1 MTADQMLA
9 LTVFAAVSSG
19 TPGPNNL
26 MLMTSG
32 VNFGM
37 KRSMPHLL
45 GITLGFCFMIFA
57 VGMGLQAMF
66 TAIPQLEVI
75 LRYVGTAYL
84 LWLSWKIAH
93 SGPISNGSSNGSGD
107 GQASGAKS
115 GVRPMG
121 FWAAAA
127 FQWVNPKA
135 WFMAIS
141 AITTYASSAA
151 DVAGGASQLSQVL
164 LVVLIF
170 GVVNFPL
177 VACWGLFGS
186 AMRRFL
192 QDPKIL
198 KIFNITMAVLLVAS
212 LYPIL
217 YPVLKPIFQPLL

>member
-1 MTADQMLA
+1 MTTDQMLA
-9 LTVFAAVSSG
+9 LAVFATVSSG

-37 KRSMPHLL
+37 KRSVPHLL
-45 GITLGFCFMIFA
+45 GITLGFSFMIFA
-57 VGMGLQAMF
+57 VGMGLQTMF
-66 TAIPQLEVI
+66 SLIPQLETI

-84 LWLSWKIAH
+84 LWLAWKIAN
-93 SGPISNGSSNGSGD
+93 SGAVEEGR
-107 GQASGAKS
+107 SGAK
-115 GVRPMG
+115 PMG
-121 FWAAAA
+121 FWAAVA

-141 AITTYASSAA
+141 AITTYASAVS
-151 DVAGGASQLSQVL
+151 GGSKLSQVL

-170 GVVNFPL
+170 GTINFPL

-186 AMRRFL
+186 GMRRFL
-192 QDPKIL
+192 QDPQQL
-198 KIFNITMAVLLVAS
+198 IFFNLTMAVLLVAS

-217 YPVLKPIFQPLL
+217 LPIFKPLL

>member
-1 MTADQMLA
+1 MTSDQMLA
-9 LTVFAAVSSG
+9 LAVFAAVSSG

-37 KRSMPHLL
+37 KRSFPHLM

-57 VGMGLQAMF
+57 VGMGLQTMF
-66 TAIPQLEVI
+66 EVIPKLETI

-84 LWLSWKIAH
+84 LWLAWKIA
-93 SGPISNGSSNGSGD
+93 N
-107 GQASGAKS
+107 SGAVGEGKAS
-115 GVRPMG
+115 AKPMG

-141 AITTYASSAA
+141 AITTYASSTA
-151 DVAGGASQLSQVL
+151 DVAGSGSNLSQVL

-170 GVVNFPL
+170 GTINFPL

-198 KIFNITMAVLLVAS
+198 KIFNVTMAILLVAS
-212 LYPIL
+212 LYPI
-217 YPVLKPIFQPLL
+217 VIPIVKSMFQA

>member
-1 MTADQMLA
+1 MTADQLLA

-37 KRSMPHLL
+37 KRSFPHLM
-45 GITLGFCFMIFA
+45 GITLGFCFMIFC
-57 VGMGLQAMF
+57 VGMGLQTMF
-66 TAIPQLEVI
+66 IVIPQLETV

-84 LWLSWKIAH
+84 LWLAWKIAN
-93 SGPISNGSSNGSGD
+93 SGPVSEGKGEG
-107 GQASGAKS
+107 KS
-115 GVRPMG
+115 GVNPMG

-141 AITTYASSAA
+141 AITTYASSAG
-151 DVAGGASQLSQVL
+151 DASKLSQVL
-164 LVVLIF
+164 VIVLIF
-170 GVVNFPL
+170 GAVNFPL

-192 QDPKIL
+192 QDAKNL
-198 KIFNITMAVLLVAS
+198 KVFNVTMAFLLIAS
-212 LYPIL
+212 LYPIVQ
-217 YPVLKPIFQPLL
+217 PMFQG

>member
-32 VNFGM
+32 VNFGI

-45 GITLGFCFMIFA
+45 GITLGFCFMIFC
-57 VGMGLQAMF
+57 VGMGLQTMF
-66 TAIPQLEVI
+66 TVIPQLETV

-84 LWLSWKIAH
+84 LWLAWKIAN
-93 SGPISNGSSNGSGD
+93 SGPVGD
-107 GQASGAKS
+107 GKASGAK
-115 GVRPMG
+115 PMG

-151 DVAGGASQLSQVL
+151 GGSKLSQVL

-170 GVVNFPL
+170 GAINFPL

-198 KIFNITMAVLLVAS
+198 KIFNITMAILLVAS
-212 LYPIL
+212 LYPIVQ
-217 YPVLKPIFQPLL
+217 PMFQA

>member
-37 KRSMPHLL
+37 KRSFPHLM
-45 GITLGFCFMIFA
+45 GITMGFSFMIFC
-57 VGMGLQAMF
+57 VGMGLQTMF
-66 TAIPQLEVI
+66 TVIPQLETV

-84 LWLSWKIAH
+84 LWLAWKIAN
-93 SGPISNGSSNGSGD
+93 SGPIGD
-107 GQASGAKS
+107 GKSSGAK
-115 GVRPMG
+115 PMG

-141 AITTYASSAA
+141 AITTYASSHS
-151 DVAGGASQLSQVL
+151 GASTFSQVI

-170 GVVNFPL
+170 GTVNFPL

-192 QDPKIL
+192 QDPKKL
-198 KIFNITMAVLLVAS
+198 KIFNITMAILLVAS
-212 LYPIL
+212 LYPIVQ
-217 YPVLKPIFQPLL
+217 PMFQA

>member
-1 MTADQMLA
+1 MTADQILA

-37 KRSMPHLL
+37 KRSVPHLL
-45 GITLGFCFMIFA
+45 GITMGFSFMIFA
-57 VGMGLQAMF
+57 VGMGLQTMF
-66 TAIPQLEVI
+66 TVIPQLETV

-84 LWLSWKIAH
+84 LWLAWKIAN
-93 SGPISNGSSNGSGD
+93 SGPVGEGK
-107 GQASGAKS
+107 ASGAK
-115 GVRPMG
+115 PMS

-151 DVAGGASQLSQVL
+151 GGSKLSQVV
-164 LVVLIF
+164 LVVIIF
-170 GVVNFPL
+170 GTINFPL

-198 KIFNITMAVLLVAS
+198 KIFNVTMAILLVAS
-212 LYPIL
+212 LYPIV
-217 YPVLKPIFQPLL
+217 YPIVQPMFQA

>member
-1 MTADQMLA
+1 MTADQLLA

-37 KRSMPHLL
+37 RRSIPHLM

-57 VGMGLQAMF
+57 VGMGLQTMF
-66 TAIPQLEVI
+66 TVVPQLEVV
-75 LRYVGTAYL
+75 LRYLGTAYL
-84 LWLSWKIAH
+84 LWLAWRIAN
-93 SGPISNGSSNGSGD
+93 SGPVGEGR
-107 GQASGAKS
+107 ATGAK
-115 GVRPMG
+115 PMG

-151 DVAGGASQLSQVL
+151 DVAGGASKLSQVL

-170 GVVNFPL
+170 GMVNFPL

-186 AMRRFL
+186 AMRRYL

-212 LYPIL
+212 LYPI
-217 YPVLKPIFQPLL
+217 VQPMIQSHF

>member
-1 MTADQMLA
+1 MTADQILA

-45 GITLGFCFMIFA
+45 GITLGFSFMIFC
-57 VGMGLQAMF
+57 VGMGLQTMF
-66 TAIPQLEVI
+66 TVIPQLETV

-84 LWLSWKIAH
+84 LWLAWKIAN
-93 SGPISNGSSNGSGD
+93 SGPISSGSGD
-107 GQASGAKS
+107 GKSSGAK
-115 GVRPMG
+115 PMG

-151 DVAGGASQLSQVL
+151 DVASGGSRLSQVL

-170 GVVNFPL
+170 GTINFPL

-192 QDPKIL
+192 QDPKKL
-198 KIFNITMAVLLVAS
+198 RIFNITMALLLIAS
-212 LYPIL
+212 LYPIIQ
-217 YPVLKPIFQPLL
+217 PMFQP

>member
-1 MTADQMLA
+1 MTADQILA

-37 KRSMPHLL
+37 KRSVPHLL
-45 GITLGFCFMIFA
+45 GITMGFSFMIFA
-57 VGMGLQAMF
+57 VGMGLQTMF
-66 TAIPQLEVI
+66 TVIPQLEAV

-84 LWLSWKIAH
+84 LWLAWKIAN
-93 SGPISNGSSNGSGD
+93 SGPVGEGK
-107 GQASGAKS
+107 ASGAK
-115 GVRPMG
+115 PMG

-151 DVAGGASQLSQVL
+151 GGSKLSQVV

-170 GVVNFPL
+170 GTINFPL

-198 KIFNITMAVLLVAS
+198 KIFNVTMAILLVAS
-212 LYPIL
+212 LYPIV
-217 YPVLKPIFQPLL
+217 YPIVQPMFQA

>member
-1 MTADQMLA
+1 MTADQILA

-37 KRSMPHLL
+37 KRSIPHLL
-45 GITLGFCFMIFA
+45 GITLGFSFMIFC
-57 VGMGLQAMF
+57 VGMGLQTMF
-66 TAIPQLEVI
+66 IVIPQLETV

-84 LWLSWKIAH
+84 LWLAWKIAN
-93 SGPISNGSSNGSGD
+93 SGPVGEGK
-107 GQASGAKS
+107 ASGAK
-115 GVRPMG
+115 PMG

-141 AITTYASSAA
+141 AITTYATSAA
-151 DVAGGASQLSQVL
+151 GGSKLSQVL
-164 LVVLIF
+164 LVVIIF
-170 GVVNFPL
+170 GTINFPL

-198 KIFNITMAVLLVAS
+198 KIFNVTMAILLVAS
-212 LYPIL
+212 LYPIV
-217 YPVLKPIFQPLL
+217 YPIVQPMFQA

>member
-1 MTADQMLA
+1 MTTDQMLA
-9 LTVFAAVSSG
+9 LTVFATVSSG

-45 GITLGFCFMIFA
+45 GITLGFSFMIFC
-57 VGMGLQAMF
+57 VGMGLQTMF
-66 TAIPQLEVI
+66 TVIPQLETI

-84 LWLSWKIAH
+84 LWLAWKIAN
-93 SGPISNGSSNGSGD
+93 SGPVGEGKMS
-107 GQASGAKS
+107 AK
-115 GVRPMG
+115 PMG
-121 FWAAAA
+121 FWGAAA

-141 AITTYASSAA
+141 AITTYASSA
-151 DVAGGASQLSQVL
+151 GGGTQLSKVL

-170 GVVNFPL
+170 GTINLPL

-192 QDPKIL
+192 QDPKKL
-198 KIFNITMAVLLVAS
+198 RIFNITMALLLIAS
-212 LYPIL
+212 LYPIIQ
-217 YPVLKPIFQPLL
+217 PMFQP

>member
-1 MTADQMLA
+1 MTTDQLLA

-37 KRSMPHLL
+37 KRSFPHLM
-45 GITLGFCFMIFA
+45 GITLGFCFMIFC
-57 VGMGLQAMF
+57 VGMGLQTMF
-66 TAIPQLEVI
+66 AAIPQLETV

-84 LWLSWKIAH
+84 LWLAWKIAH
-93 SGPISNGSSNGSGD
+93 SGPVGEGK
-107 GQASGAKS
+107 ATGAK
-115 GVRPMG
+115 PMR

-141 AITTYASSAA
+141 AITTYASAS
-151 DVAGGASQLSQVL
+151 GGASKFSQVL
-164 LVVLIF
+164 VVVLIF

-177 VACWGLFGS
+177 VACWGWFGS

-192 QDPKIL
+192 QDPKNL
-198 KIFNITMAVLLVAS
+198 KMFNVTMAVLLIAS
-212 LYPIL
+212 LYPVVQ
-217 YPVLKPIFQPLL
+217 PMFQG

>member
-1 MTADQMLA
+1 MTTDQLLA
-9 LTVFAAVSSG
+9 LSVFAAVSSG

-37 KRSMPHLL
+37 KRSSPHLM
-45 GITLGFCFMIFA
+45 GITLGFCFMILC
-57 VGMGLQAMF
+57 VGMGLQTMF
-66 TAIPQLEVI
+66 VLLPQLEVV

-84 LWLSWKIAH
+84 LWLAWKIAN
-93 SGPISNGSSNGSGD
+93 SGPVGE
-107 GQASGAKS
+107 AKATGAK
-115 GVRPMG
+115 PMG

-141 AITTYASSAA
+141 AITTYASS
-151 DVAGGASQLSQVL
+151 VSGGSKLSQVL

-170 GVVNFPL
+170 GAVNFPL

-198 KIFNITMAVLLVAS
+198 KIFNVTMAILLVAS
-212 LYPIL
+212 LYPIVQ
-217 YPVLKPIFQPLL
+217 PILKPLFQG

>member
-1 MTADQMLA
+1 MTTDQMLA

-37 KRSMPHLL
+37 KRSVPHLL
-45 GITLGFCFMIFA
+45 GITMGFCFMIFA
-57 VGMGLQAMF
+57 VGMGLQTIF
-66 TAIPQLEVI
+66 TVIPQLETV

-84 LWLSWKIAH
+84 LWLAWKIAN
-93 SGPISNGSSNGSGD
+93 SGPIGD
-107 GQASGAKS
+107 GKSSGAK
-115 GVRPMG
+115 PMG

-151 DVAGGASQLSQVL
+151 GGSKLSQVL

-170 GVVNFPL
+170 GAINFPL

-198 KIFNITMAVLLVAS
+198 KIFNITMAILLVAS
-212 LYPIL
+212 LYPIVQ
-217 YPVLKPIFQPLL
+217 PMFQA

>member
-9 LTVFAAVSSG
+9 LSVFAAVSSG

-37 KRSMPHLL
+37 KRSIPHLL
-45 GITLGFCFMIFA
+45 GITLGFCFMIFC
-57 VGMGLQAMF
+57 VGMGLQTMF
-66 TAIPQLEVI
+66 TVIPQLETI

-84 LWLSWKIAH
+84 LWLAWKIAN
-93 SGPISNGSSNGSGD
+93 SGPVGEGKTS
-107 GQASGAKS
+107 AK
-115 GVRPMG
+115 PMG
-121 FWAAAA
+121 FWGAAA

-141 AITTYASSAA
+141 AITTYASS
-151 DVAGGASQLSQVL
+151 VNGGSKLSQVA

-170 GVVNFPL
+170 GTINFPL

-198 KIFNITMAVLLVAS
+198 KIFNITMAILLVAS
-212 LYPIL
+212 LYPIVQ
-217 YPVLKPIFQPLL
+217 PMFQG

>member
-1 MTADQMLA
+1 MMAADQLLA

-37 KRSMPHLL
+37 KRSFPHLM
-45 GITLGFCFMIFA
+45 GITVGFSFMIFC
-57 VGMGLQAMF
+57 VGMGLQTMF
-66 TAIPQLEVI
+66 TVIPQLEAV

-84 LWLSWKIAH
+84 LWLAWKIANA
-93 SGPISNGSSNGSGD
+93 GPISDGKSST
-107 GQASGAKS
+107 K
-115 GVRPMG
+115 PMG

-141 AITTYASSAA
+141 AITTYASSAS
-151 DVAGGASQLSQVL
+151 GGSQLSQVA

-170 GVVNFPL
+170 GTVNFPL

-192 QDPKIL
+192 QEPKIL

-212 LYPIL
+212 LYPII
-217 YPVLKPIFQPLL
+217 YPVIKPIFQPLL

>member
-1 MTADQMLA
+1 MTTDQMLA
-9 LTVFAAVSSG
+9 LSVFAAVSSG

-37 KRSMPHLL
+37 QRSIPHLL
-45 GITLGFCFMIFA
+45 GITLGFSFMIFC
-57 VGMGLQAMF
+57 VGMGLQTMF
-66 TAIPQLEVI
+66 TVIPQLETI

-84 LWLSWKIAH
+84 LWLAWKIAN
-93 SGPISNGSSNGSGD
+93 SGPVGEGKTS
-107 GQASGAKS
+107 AK
-115 GVRPMG
+115 PMG
-121 FWAAAA
+121 FLAAAA

-141 AITTYASSAA
+141 AITTYASS
-151 DVAGGASQLSQVL
+151 VGGGTQLSKVL

-170 GVVNFPL
+170 GTINLPL

-198 KIFNITMAVLLVAS
+198 KMFNVTMAILLVAS
-212 LYPIL
+212 LYPIVQ
-217 YPVLKPIFQPLL
+217 PMFQG

>member
-1 MTADQMLA
+1 L
-9 LTVFAAVSSG
+9 V
-19 TPGPNNL
+19 
-26 MLMTSG
+26 
-32 VNFGM
+32 
-37 KRSMPHLL
+37 

-57 VGMGLQAMF
+57 VGMGLQTMF
-66 TAIPQLEVI
+66 SLLPQLETI

-84 LWLSWKIAH
+84 LWLAWRIA
-93 SGPISNGSSNGSGD
+93 N
-107 GQASGAKS
+107 SGAVGEGKAS
-115 GVRPMG
+115 ARPMG

-151 DVAGGASQLSQVL
+151 DVVGGVSKLSQVL

-170 GVVNFPL
+170 GTINFPL

-186 AMRRFL
+186 GMRRFL
-192 QDPKIL
+192 QDPKML

-212 LYPIL
+212 LYPIVQ
-217 YPVLKPIFQPLL
+217 PALKALL